1 MLLLYSHSVMSDTV
15 FHYLLELAQTYDHWV
30 GDAIQPFLPLSP
42 TSPPALN
49 LSQHQGLFQWVS
61 YSHQVAKVSEPQVQH
76 PSFQWIFTV
85 DWFDLLAVQGTIKS
99 LFQHH
104 RLKVIWLPG
113 EISITSDMQTK
124 PPLWQKSEE
133 ELKSL
138 LMKWKRKVKKLA

>member
-1 MLLLYSHSVMSDTV
+1 MLLYSHSVMSDTV

-30 GDAIQPFLPLSP
+30 SDAIQPFFPLSP

-61 YSHQVAKVSEPQVQH
+61 FLYQVAKVLELQH
-76 PSFQWIFTV
+76 QPFQWIFTV
-85 DWFDLLAVQGTIKS
+85 DWFDLFAVQGTIKS

-113 EISITSDMQTK
+113 EISITSDMQMT
-124 PPLWQKSEE
+124 PPLWQKVKRNS
-133 ELKSL
+133 KASWW
-138 LMKWKRKVKKLA
+138 KWKWRVKKLA

>member
-30 GDAIQPFLPLSP
+30 GDASQPFLPLSP

-49 LSQHQGLFQWVS
+49 LSQRQGLFQWVS
-61 YSHQVAKVSEPQVQH
+61 FLYQVAKVLELQH
-76 PSFQWIFTV
+76 QPFQWIFTV

-113 EISITSDMQTK
+113 EISITSDMQMT
-124 PPLWQKSEE
+124 PPLRQKVKRNS
-133 ELKSL
+133 KASWW
-138 LMKWKRKVKKLA
+138 KWKWRVKKLA

>member
-49 LSQHQGLFQWVS
+49 LSQRQGLFQWVS
-61 YSHQVAKVSEPQVQH
+61 FLYQVAKVLELQH
-76 PSFQWIFTV
+76 QPFQWIFTV

-113 EISITSDMQTK
+113 EISITSDMQMT
-124 PPLWQKSEE
+124 PPLRQKVMRNS
-133 ELKSL
+133 KASWW
-138 LMKWKRKVKKLA
+138 KWKWRVKKLA

>member
-1 MLLLYSHSVMSDTV
+1 MLLYSHSVMSDTV

-49 LSQHQGLFQWVS
+49 LSQRQGLFHWVS
-61 YSHQVAKVSEPQVQH
+61 FLYQVAKVLELQH
-76 PSFQWIFTV
+76 QPFQWIFTV

-113 EISITSDMQTK
+113 EISITSDMQMT
-124 PPLWQKSEE
+124 PPLRQKVKRNS
-133 ELKSL
+133 KASWW
-138 LMKWKRKVKKLA
+138 KWKWRVKKLA

>member
-49 LSQHQGLFQWVS
+49 LSQRQGLFQWVS
-61 YSHQVAKVSEPQVQH
+61 FLYQVAKVLELQH
-76 PSFQWIFTV
+76 QPFQWIFTV

-113 EISITSDMQTK
+113 EISITSDMQMT
-124 PPLWQKSEE
+124 PPLRQKVKRNS
-133 ELKSL
+133 KASWW
-138 LMKWKRKVKKLA
+138 KWKWRVKKLA